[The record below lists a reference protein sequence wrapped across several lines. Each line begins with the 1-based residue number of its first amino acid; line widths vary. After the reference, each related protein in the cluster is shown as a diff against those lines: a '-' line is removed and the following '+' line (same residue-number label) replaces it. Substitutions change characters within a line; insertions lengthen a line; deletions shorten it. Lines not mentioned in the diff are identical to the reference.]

1 MRPSVSIRL
10 AVCCFVA
17 SLLPA
22 ALAAQPAS
30 IVESGFGQTLSPAVV
45 ASGLSR
51 TTIAEAALDHLSL
64 ETAIQTA
71 VANNRSLA
79 AGRLQVEK
87 ANEEMLADKTR
98 RLPVFKT
105 TMTAAQLLTP
115 VDFSFPAGS
124 FGTFPGIGPIPS
136 TSTSVSTPRQPNL
149 FVNAEVS
156 QPLTQLIRINLGIDN
171 AVALRDI
178 EREHLREQELSLV
191 NSVKRVY
198 FAILQSDSAV
208 RAADE
213 TIALYRELNRT
224 LGVRVAQK
232 VALRSDAL
240 DVEVRLAQ
248 EEVKRLTAA
257 DTLASQKEQLN
268 QLLGRDV
275 RAGFVAEEASQFAAN
290 DIDLTAAQGR
300 ALDARPD
307 IREARLKVKQAEL
320 DRRAKHAENIPDV
333 GVFVSY
339 LSNFNMDVVPQ
350 NMASAGV
357 QVSWEPFDWGR
368 KGRELAAKR
377 HVEEAAKLAV
387 REAEDRAVL
396 DVNNR
401 FRKLEENRALLKVAR
416 LAQDAARET
425 LRVRTNQFQ
434 VQSALLSDVLHEQAD
449 VAGANDQFQ
458 QALAAFLTAQADFE
472 RAVGEDV
479 IR

>member
-1 MRPSVSIRL
+1 VSIRL
-10 AVCCFVA
+10 AVCFVA
-17 SLLPA
+17 LLVPV
-22 ALAAQPAS
+22 ALAAQTVP
-30 IVESGFGQTLSPAVV
+30 VEHLP
-45 ASGLSR
+45 L
-51 TTIAEAALDHLSL
+51 EAA
-64 ETAIQTA
+64 IQIA

-79 AGRLQVEK
+79 AARLQVEK

-98 RLPVFKT
+98 RLPTFKT
-105 TMTAAQLLTP
+105 TLAAAQLLTP

-124 FGTFPGIGPIPS
+124 FGTFPGVGPIPS

-156 QPLTQLIRINLGIDN
+156 QPLTQLIRINLGVEN
-171 AVALRDI
+171 ALAAADI
-178 EREHLREQELSLV
+178 EREHLRDQELALV

-198 FAILQSDSAV
+198 FAILQSESAV

-240 DVEVRLAQ
+240 DVEVRLAH
-248 EEVKRLTAA
+248 EEVRRLTAA

-275 RAGFVAEEASQFAAN
+275 RTGFVIEDASQFSAP

-300 ALDARPD
+300 ALEARPE

-320 DRRAKHAENIPDV
+320 DRRAKHAEHIPDI

-339 LSNFNMDVVPQ
+339 LSTFNMDVVPQ

-357 QVSWEPFDWGR
+357 QLTWEPFDWGR
-368 KGRELAAKR
+368 RGKQVAAKR

-401 FRKLEENRALLKVAR
+401 FRKLEENRALLKVAS
-416 LAQDAARET
+416 LGQEAARET
-425 LRVRTNQFQ
+425 LRIRTNQFQ
-434 VQSALLSDVLHEQAD
+434 AQSALLSDVLREQAD
-449 VAGANDQFQ
+449 MAGANDQFQ